1 MSKLILPADYQQP
14 IIITWDKLQR
24 TLWPYI
30 YGYSW
35 ARDTLHDLWKV
46 CIPTPTSVVGS
57 ANEERILHPSQFAKW
72 WGEVCQRQ
80 GLTLPAEKVFR
91 ETPSAQVRG

>member
-14 IIITWDKLQR
+14 IIITFEQLRRK
-24 TLWPYI
+24 LWPHI
-30 YGYSW
+30 WGYSW
-35 ARDTLHDLWKV
+35 ARETLHDLWKV

-57 ANEERILHPSQFAKW
+57 PSEERILHPSQFAKW

-80 GLTLPAEKVFR
+80 GLTLPADKVFR
-91 ETPSAQVRG
+91 QG